1 LGHDSHSIHIC
12 SYEDVCNEQADKYFQ
27 TVIIDPKDE
36 KGLDILKT
44 ANTSD
49 FSDHDMDEE
58 KEFMDEGY
66 SDMDIVYRCNELF
79 DHQFFQTDS

>member
-1 LGHDSHSIHIC
+1 MGN
-12 SYEDVCNEQADKYFQ
+12 EDVCNEQADKYFQ

-58 KEFMDEGY
+58 KEFMDEGEY
-66 SDMDIVYRCNELF
+66 MDEIETMEEIETFIVL
-79 DHQFFQTDS
+79 